1 MKVSV
6 HMPPFVT
13 VVCEKCKTDYGEAF
27 LGQSVWCPKC
37 KRWVLAERDDE
48 DAEVSGR
55 PPD

>member
-6 HMPPFVT
+6 HMPPAVD
-13 VVCEKCKTDYGEAF
+13 VECEKCGADLGPAF

-37 KRWVLAERDDE
+37 KRWVVAERDDE
-48 DAEVSGR
+48 DETPTLR